1 LIVYTKEKMMKSMFA
16 AGWLIISIAVFWGGS
31 AEQVNAQSNPQ
42 CALTMPQG
50 AGYYQCSCA
59 PDQGSTAPFWGNG
72 PYTADSDLCSAARH
86 AGIVGEHGGV
96 IKVLR
101 VQGLNSYWGSTSN
114 GWTSKG
120 WGTFTSSI
128 VFNRN

>member
-1 LIVYTKEKMMKSMFA
+1 MKSLFV
-16 AGWLIISIAVFWGGS
+16 AGWPIISIAIFLGVS
-31 AEQVNAQSNPQ
+31 AGQVNAQSNTQ
-42 CALTMPQG
+42 CDLTIPQG
-50 AGYYQCSCA
+50 VSYYQCSCA

-101 VQGLNSYWGSTSN
+101 VQGLESYWGSTSN
-114 GWTSKG
+114 GWISQE
-120 WGTFTSSI
+120 WGTFNSSI
-128 VFNRN
+128 IFDRN